1 MDLMLE
7 KCGAFFFVI
16 LKYSNVEEKPHSYI
30 HTDWKIYFIPLLLEF
45 LFSITHFSIIHFL
58 FFCIFLFFFP
68 FVFLFFSLVQL
79 MMMIVKHRL
88 ICLSSLTIICI
99 RCMHR
104 KRKISS
110 RQGKGQF
117 SKKNLFKI
125 SCRYLIIASRRRH
138 FYGGSY
144 PFPFNLFILAE
155 LSTKLRH
162 RNE

>member
-1 MDLMLE
+1 
-7 KCGAFFFVI
+7 
-16 LKYSNVEEKPHSYI
+16 
-30 HTDWKIYFIPLLLEF
+30 
-45 LFSITHFSIIHFL
+45 
-58 FFCIFLFFFP
+58 
-68 FVFLFFSLVQL
+68 
-79 MMMIVKHRL
+79 
-88 ICLSSLTIICI
+88 
-99 RCMHR
+99 MHR

-117 SKKNLFKI
+117 SKNKKNLFKI
-125 SCRYLIIASRRRH
+125 SCRYLIIASRRRRRRRH